1 MSPVDFRV
9 VRRGYDPDEVN
20 RAIAQRDDQLARAK
34 AELARIVDDA
44 ANSSGEGA
52 QKVALLGSLSLYLD
66 FINLFLYLLRFL
78 GNNRN

>member
-52 QKVALLGSLSLYLD
+52 QKDKQIADLMGRIDMLEAC
-66 FINLFLYLLRFL
+66 
-78 GNNRN
+78 